1 MKQRLFLMLLMALA
15 LGSWGCTAGE
25 LARLETAWPAAPSRW
40 TQLSSAPIMY
50 VRRSGLRLREAPERR
65 ARSIERLR
73 VNDQVK
79 LLEQNPQ
86 GWARVGVERTRRTGW
101 IEMRYL
107 SPTRVAYRPKRKPAA
122 PKGAEE
128 ASEKGEGAQ
137 VEAPAGTPEEKKGVG
152 SILGPAPAEA
162 APPPAE
168 KTIPV
173 PTAKPE
179 MFEPF

>member
-1 MKQRLFLMLLMALA
+1 MNPRRFLMVLMALA

-40 TQLSSAPIMY
+40 TQLSSTPIMY

-86 GWARVGVERTRRTGW
+86 GWARVGVERTQRTGW

-122 PKGAEE
+122 SKEAEE
-128 ASEKGEGAQ
+128 ASEESEGAQ

-162 APPPAE
+162 APPPAKE
-168 KTIPV
+168 TIPV